1 MNETQPTY
9 PFFTFTVIERREREG
24 RLWMNESE
32 LEVNPQESFFN
43 FSFSFTLAAASIKS
57 FVSPYNCKS
66 SSEVFP

>member
-1 MNETQPTY
+1 
-9 PFFTFTVIERREREG
+9 
-24 RLWMNESE
+24 MNESE